1 MRVVV
6 PLLLV
11 MGLLGACGGDDTVS
25 APKGVTFQV
34 EQTRM
39 DLQGR
44 RFQLQVVNDG
54 REDMT
59 VEHVDFESGRL
70 DEPASYD
77 GPATVLAGTKVNLT
91 MMMPRARCGSG
102 IDATVRIRYSWG
114 DGETVASTARPGD
127 HFGSVERFM
136 KRDCAERSVGR
147 IHVDDRLVVHGKG
160 EKATLSIGVTFTPPP
175 TKSTPS
181 GSPVH
186 LVDVGGSTLLAPAGP
201 DATTIDRDLE
211 PGGEPV
217 HADLTFVPNRC
228 DVHVVA
234 EDRTGG
240 ILPLRVESKRFGA
253 SPVYLRFD
261 QPQKTQIF
269 DYLAER
275 CGFGE
280 NQDPL
285 NAP

>member
-11 MGLLGACGGDDTVS
+11 MGVLGACGGDDTVS

-34 EQTRM
+34 EQTRQ

-44 RFQLQVVNDG
+44 KFQVQVVNEG
-54 REDMT
+54 AKDMT
-59 VEHVDFESGRL
+59 VEHIDFESGRL
-70 DEPASYD
+70 DEPAGYD
-77 GPATVLAGTKVNLT
+77 GPTKVFADTTVNLT
-91 MMMPRARCGSG
+91 MTMPRARCGSG
-102 IDATVRIRYSWG
+102 LDATVRIRYSYG
-114 DGETVASTARPGD
+114 DGETVTSTARPSD
-127 HFGSVERFM
+127 HYGSVERFM
-136 KRDCAERSVGR
+136 KRDCAEQSVGR
-147 IHVDDRLVVHGKG
+147 IKVDDRLVVKG
-160 EKATLSIGVTFTPPP
+160 TGDEALLGIRVTFTPPAE
-175 TKSTPS
+175 

-186 LVDVGGSTLLAPAGP
+186 LAEVGGSTLLAPAGP
-201 DATTIDRDLE
+201 DATAINRDLE

-217 HADLTFVPNRC
+217 RAELTFIPNRC

-240 ILPLRVESKRFGA
+240 ILPLRVESTAFGA
-253 SPVYLRFD
+253 SPVYLRFRE
-261 QPQKTQIF
+261 PQKAQIF

-280 NQDPL
+280 KQDPL

>member
-11 MGLLGACGGDDTVS
+11 IGLLGACGGEDTLPP
-25 APKGVTFQV
+25 PKGVRFQL
-34 EQTRM
+34 EQTRQ

-44 RFQLQVVNDG
+44 KFSVQVVNGSRKDLS
-54 REDMT
+54 
-59 VEHVDFESGRL
+59 VEHLEVESSRL
-70 DEPASYD
+70 PTAATYD
-77 GPATVLAGTKVNLT
+77 GPTTVFAGTTVNLT
-91 MMMPRARCGSG
+91 MTMPRARCGNG
-102 IDATVRIRYSWG
+102 TDARVRITYSVG
-114 DGETVASTARPGD
+114 DGEAVMSTARPSD

-136 KRDCAERSVGR
+136 KRDCAEQAVGR
-147 IHVDDRLVVHGKG
+147 IEVDERLVVRGDG
-160 EKATLSIGVTFTPPP
+160 DDATLDIGVTFTPPQ
-175 TKSTPS
+175 S
-181 GSPVH
+181 GSSVH
-186 LVDVGGSTLLAPAGP
+186 LAAVGGSTLLAPAGP

-217 HADLTFVPNRC
+217 HAELTFIPNRC

-240 ILPLRVESKRFGA
+240 ILPLRVESPAFGT
-253 SPVYLRFD
+253 SPVYLRFTEL
-261 QPQKTQIF
+261 QKAQIF

-275 CGFGE
+275 CGFGTK
-280 NQDPL
+280 QDPL

>member
-11 MGLLGACGGDDTVS
+11 LGLLGACGGDDTVP
-25 APKGVTFQV
+25 APKGVRFQV

-44 RFQLQVVNDG
+44 RFQLQVVNES
-54 REDMT
+54 RKDMT
-59 VEHVDFESGRL
+59 VEHVDFESRRL
-70 DEPASYD
+70 DEPAGYD

-114 DGETVASTARPGD
+114 DGETVTSTARPGD

-147 IHVDDRLVVHGKG
+147 IDVDDRLVVHGQG
-160 EKATLSIGVTFTPPP
+160 EKATLGIGVTFTPPE
-175 TKSTPS
+175 S
-181 GSPVH
+181 GRPVH
-186 LVDVGGSTLLAPAGP
+186 LEDVGGSTLLTPAGP

-217 HADLTFVPNRC
+217 HADLTFIPNRC

-240 ILPLRVESKRFGA
+240 ILPLRVESKAFGA

-280 NQDPL
+280 KQDPL

>member
-1 MRVVV
+1 MRAAV
-6 PLLLV
+6 PVLV
-11 MGLLGACGGDDTVS
+11 ITALLGACGGDDTVP
-25 APKGVTFQV
+25 APRGVSFQV
-34 EQTRM
+34 EQTRQ

-44 RFQLQVVNDG
+44 KFQVQVVNEG
-54 REDMT
+54 RKDMT

-77 GPATVLAGTKVNLT
+77 GPTTVFSGTAVNLT
-91 MMMPRARCGSG
+91 LTMPEARCGTG
-102 IDATVRIRYSWG
+102 LDAMVRIRYSWG
-114 DGETVASTARPGD
+114 GGEAVTSTARPSD

-136 KRDCAERSVGR
+136 KRDCAERAVGR
-147 IHVDDRLVVHGKG
+147 IDVDRLVVRGKG
-160 EKATLSIGVTFTPPP
+160 DDATLRIGVTFTPPA
-175 TKSTPS
+175 S
-181 GSPVH
+181 GDPVH
-186 LVDVGGSTLLAPAGP
+186 LADVGGSTLLAPAGP
-201 DATTIDRDLE
+201 DATRIDRNLE

-217 HADLTFVPNRC
+217 RAELSFIPNRC

-240 ILPLRVESKRFGA
+240 ILPLRVESKAFGA
-253 SPVYLRFD
+253 SPVYLRFSE
-261 QPQKTQIF
+261 PQKAQIF

-280 NQDPL
+280 KPDPL

>member
-1 MRVVV
+1 MRVVA

-11 MGLLGACGGDDTVS
+11 IGLLGACGGDGTEPVPRGVS
-25 APKGVTFQV
+25 FQL
-34 EQTRM
+34 EQTRQ

-44 RFQLQVVNDG
+44 KFSVQVVNEG

-59 VEHVDFESGRL
+59 VERVELESGRL
-70 DEPASYD
+70 DRPARYV
-77 GPATVLAGTKVNLT
+77 GPTSVFAGTKVNLT
-91 MMMPRARCGSG
+91 MTMPRARCGDG
-102 IDATVRIRYSWG
+102 IDARVRITYAL
-114 DGETVASTARPGD
+114 GEGNTVTSTARPSD

-136 KRDCAERSVGR
+136 KRDCAERAIGR
-147 IHVDDRLVVHGKG
+147 IDVGDLVVRG
-160 EKATLSIGVTFTPPP
+160 EGDDATLGIGVTFTPPA
-175 TKSTPS
+175 S
-181 GSPVH
+181 GDAVH
-186 LVDVGGSTLLAPAGP
+186 LVSVGGSTLLAPAGP

-217 HADLTFVPNRC
+217 HADLTFIPNRC

-240 ILPLRVESKRFGA
+240 ILPLRVESKAFGT
-253 SPVYLRFD
+253 SPVYLRFTE
-261 QPQKTQIF
+261 PQKAQIF

-275 CGFGE
+275 CGFGTK
-280 NQDPL
+280 QDPL